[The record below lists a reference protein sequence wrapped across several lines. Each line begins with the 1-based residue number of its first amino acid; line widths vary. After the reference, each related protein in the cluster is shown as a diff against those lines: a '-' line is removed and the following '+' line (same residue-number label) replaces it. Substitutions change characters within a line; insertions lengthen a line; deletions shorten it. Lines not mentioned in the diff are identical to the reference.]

1 MLRIFSK
8 QLEILYHSGNANGT
22 RYMWKERN
30 FILWDH
36 LRKILDDEL
45 ENGLK
50 LNPKLTINHIQLS
63 SFSCMNVMNA
73 QTLSAAN
80 ADILNNYH
88 GPETTQTALYCKH
101 MNNLFDC
108 LNVKSTKEGGYNRN
122 EFLKPYATEN
132 DFRFDWL

>member
-22 RYMWKERN
+22 GYMWKERN

-50 LNPKLTINHIQLS
+50 LDPKLTINHMQLS
-63 SFSCMNVMNA
+63 SFSCMDVKLAA
-73 QTLSAAN
+73 QT
-80 ADILNNYH
+80 
-88 GPETTQTALYCKH
+88 ET
-101 MNNLFDC
+101 
-108 LNVKSTKEGGYNRN
+108 
-122 EFLKPYATEN
+122 
-132 DFRFDWL
+132 

>member
-8 QLEILYHSGNANGT
+8 HLEILYHSGNANGT

-50 LNPKLTINHIQLS
+50 LDPKLTINHMQLS
-63 SFSCMNVMNA
+63 SFSCMDVKLAA
-73 QTLSAAN
+73 QT
-80 ADILNNYH
+80 
-88 GPETTQTALYCKH
+88 ET
-101 MNNLFDC
+101 
-108 LNVKSTKEGGYNRN
+108 
-122 EFLKPYATEN
+122 
-132 DFRFDWL
+132 

>member
-36 LRKILDDEL
+36 LCKILDDEL

-63 SFSCMNVMNA
+63 SFSCMNVKLAA
-73 QTLSAAN
+73 QTLSVTN
-80 ADILNNYH
+80 ADILNIYY
-88 GPETTQTALYCKH
+88 GPETTQTALCCKH
-101 MNNLFDC
+101 MNNFFNC
-108 LNVKSTKEGGYNRN
+108 LNVKSTKEGNYNRN
-122 EFLKPYATEN
+122 QFLKPYMTEN
-132 DFRFDWL
+132 DF